1 MLDVAIAILDGK
13 PYDKETRLK
22 SALVTCS
29 NATALQSEETLR
41 QTVWLDELHAKADG
55 YLHELDTQRLLTLAL
70 AIIVLLVTF
79 SAAFVVVSMR
89 RRHQLER
96 QAFSLVVNA
105 PERETPVTPS
115 PLTSH
120 PSPLTPHPS
129 NITDVTPEEQ
139 ATIEAE
145 GDADAHFLERLR
157 SRVQE
162 QMGDSNFSVETLA
175 SQMGVSRVQ
184 LYRKVKTLTGRTPV
198 DIIRLS
204 RLNRS
209 KVLLAQEGTTVS
221 EVAYTVGFSSPS
233 SFTKCFKDEFGQ
245 LPGDVRN

>member
-29 NATALQSEETLR
+29 NATALLMQSEETLR

-115 PLTSH
+115 PLTTH
-120 PSPLTPHPS
+120 H
-129 NITDVTPEEQ
+129 
-139 ATIEAE
+139 
-145 GDADAHFLERLR
+145 
-157 SRVQE
+157 
-162 QMGDSNFSVETLA
+162 
-175 SQMGVSRVQ
+175 
-184 LYRKVKTLTGRTPV
+184 
-198 DIIRLS
+198 
-204 RLNRS
+204 
-209 KVLLAQEGTTVS
+209 
-221 EVAYTVGFSSPS
+221 
-233 SFTKCFKDEFGQ
+233 
-245 LPGDVRN
+245 